1 MKTVSF
7 QGSQMSANQRRT
19 LAFQQQVKSSFLN
32 PHLAAS
38 IDSTLKQLDERKEQ
52 GAKPDRV
59 WFVDRQESGTPCIAE
74 WMGY

>member
-7 QGSQMSANQRRT
+7 QGVQLSAGQRRQ
-19 LAFQQQVKSSFLN
+19 LAFQQQTRAAFLN
-32 PHLAAS
+32 PILAESVEQTIAAVEARKAS
-38 IDSTLKQLDERKEQ
+38 GVRPE
-52 GAKPDRV
+52 RV